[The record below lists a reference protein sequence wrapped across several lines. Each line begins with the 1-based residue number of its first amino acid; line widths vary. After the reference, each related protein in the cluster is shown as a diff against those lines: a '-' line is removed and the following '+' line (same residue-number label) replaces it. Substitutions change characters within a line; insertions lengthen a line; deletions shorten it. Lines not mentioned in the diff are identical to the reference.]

1 MYAFYFSK
9 DLTLLGC
16 FTSQTLDGHGV
27 NLYYF
32 KMVTMTVT
40 GMTMM
45 IMVIKKETKQMQKSN
60 HKCSYS
66 NPSPNMVL
74 PSTLLS
80 IHG

>member
-1 MYAFYFSK
+1 M
-9 DLTLLGC
+9 LLVC
-16 FTSQTLDGHGV
+16 FKLQTLDGHGV

-32 KMVTMTVT
+32 IMMAMKVT
-40 GMTMM
+40 GKTIT

-74 PSTLLS
+74 ISTPLS
-80 IHG
+80 TWLKLIN